1 MQPGTLDLLQF
12 GIDPDTTSTIVDT
25 SSIDTHG
32 FGEGYILR
40 KHNSY
45 DETDRGT
52 EECRNDWKT
61 YVGPVRVWG
70 NRSDTVGNLMSLGMP
85 MAIPERLALCAY
97 ISESYEKGEFDVTD
111 AFLSDNMME
120 QNQNADLD
128 IHTNNLCINSADS
141 RATQSIA
148 GAKQLQSKILLELLE
163 TDLDCGRQ
171 LVEQWQ
177 EMVSTT
183 ITHSK
188 NFNNLDEYLEFRILD
203 TGCGFSGGV
212 ILFGMGIRLT
222 DEEHKIAREVVI
234 AVWRALALL
243 NDYFSFNKEYREFL
257 ESDDTT
263 LVNAVWLY
271 MQWGNLDIE
280 TAKDIVRKKAL
291 EFEQKFLKDRQEF
304 LKTHAH
310 RNTRLAKY
318 IEGWYYAMSANLWW
332 NLDCPRYH
340 SAPPNPEPTD
350 PSVKEIEER
359 LGNTS
364 IEGQNVTHQ
373 DLATSS
379 TSDKA
384 ASHQKNE
391 LETPTAAASLS
402 LSKATNETAKSSNE
416 VLDTK
421 LLLEPYEY
429 LISMPSKGVREA
441 FVDALNLWFSIPEPH
456 LTKIKDIG
464 KKLHT
469 ASILLDDI
477 EDNSPLRRGQKAAHV
492 VYGEGQAI
500 NSANYLIIWAM
511 DETRRLG
518 NSIFSEIFFEESRN
532 ALIGQSYEMHWRDT
546 RKCPTE
552 DEYIEMVEK
561 KTGGLF
567 RFLTRVMTAFTENSV
582 CANLNLDNL
591 AYMVGQYFQ
600 IRDDFMNLTNTD
612 YTGLK
617 GFCEDL
623 DEGKFS
629 YLVVHSWN
637 VQSAE
642 SSRLRTL
649 FEERYKTGLMAR
661 EAKEEVLGI
670 LQRNGSFDYT
680 EKKMK
685 QLAQGIDDEVSRL
698 EEITGEKNWSLRLLI
713 HKLTA
718 KS

>member
-1 MQPGTLDLLQF
+1 MEPGALDLLQF
-12 GIDPDTTSTIVDT
+12 GIDPDATSTIVNT
-25 SSIDTHG
+25 SSGSIDTHG

-40 KHNSY
+40 KHSSY

-52 EECRNDWKT
+52 EECRNDWKN

-70 NRSDTVGNLMSLGMP
+70 NRSDTVGNLMGLGMP

-128 IHTNNLCINSADS
+128 IHTNNLCINSTDS
-141 RATQSIA
+141 RGTQSIA
-148 GAKQLQSKILLELLE
+148 GAEQLQSKILLELLE
-163 TDLDCGRQ
+163 TDLDCGKQ
-171 LVEQWQ
+171 LIEQWQ

-188 NFNNLDEYLEFRILD
+188 NFNNIDEYLEFRILD

-222 DEEHKIAREVVI
+222 DEEHKIAREVLI

-257 ESDDTT
+257 ESDGAT

-280 TAKDIVRKKAL
+280 TAKEVVREKAL

-304 LKTHAH
+304 LKTHSH

-318 IEGWYYAMSANLWW
+318 IEGWYYAMSASLWW

-340 SAPPNPEPTD
+340 LAPPNPEPTD
-350 PSVKEIEER
+350 PLVKEIEER
-359 LGNTS
+359 LGNTAVS
-364 IEGQNVTHQ
+364 P
-373 DLATSS
+373 SS
-379 TSDKA
+379 
-384 ASHQKNE
+384 
-391 LETPTAAASLS
+391 
-402 LSKATNETAKSSNE
+402 SKAKNETAEASNE

-477 EDNSPLRRGQKAAHV
+477 EDNSPLRRGQKSAHV

-567 RFLTRVMTAFTENSV
+567 RFLTRVMTAFTENTV
-582 CANLNLDNL
+582 CVNFNLDNL

-600 IRDDFMNLTNTD
+600 IRDDFMNLTNTN
-612 YTGLK
+612 YTNLK

-649 FEERYKTGLMAR
+649 FEERYKTGFMAR

-680 EKKMK
+680 EKKMG
-685 QLAQGIDDEVSRL
+685 QLAQGIDDEVYRL
-698 EEITGEKNWSLRLLI
+698 EDITGQKNWSLRLLI

>member
-85 MAIPERLALCAY
+85 MAIPE
-97 ISESYEKGEFDVTD
+97 ST
-111 AFLSDNMME
+111 
-120 QNQNADLD
+120 
-128 IHTNNLCINSADS
+128 DS
-141 RATQSIA
+141 RVTQSIA

-163 TDLDCGRQ
+163 TDLDCGKQ

-271 MQWGNLDIE
+271 TQWENLDIE
-280 TAKDIVRKKAL
+280 TAKEVVRKKAL

-350 PSVKEIEER
+350 PSVKEIEEK

-364 IEGQNVTHQ
+364 IGQNVADQ

-391 LETPTAAASLS
+391 LETPAAAASPS
-402 LSKATNETAKSSNE
+402 LSKATNETAEASNE

-469 ASILLDDI
+469 ASILGITERSDWVK
-477 EDNSPLRRGQKAAHV
+477 LR
-492 VYGEGQAI
+492 
-500 NSANYLIIWAM
+500 
-511 DETRRLG
+511 D
-518 NSIFSEIFFEESRN
+518 
-532 ALIGQSYEMHWRDT
+532 AL
-546 RKCPTE
+546 
-552 DEYIEMVEK
+552 
-561 KTGGLF
+561 
-567 RFLTRVMTAFTENSV
+567 
-582 CANLNLDNL
+582 
-591 AYMVGQYFQ
+591 
-600 IRDDFMNLTNTD
+600 
-612 YTGLK
+612 
-617 GFCEDL
+617 
-623 DEGKFS
+623 
-629 YLVVHSWN
+629 
-637 VQSAE
+637 
-642 SSRLRTL
+642 
-649 FEERYKTGLMAR
+649 ERY
-661 EAKEEVLGI
+661 
-670 LQRNGSFDYT
+670 
-680 EKKMK
+680 
-685 QLAQGIDDEVSRL
+685 
-698 EEITGEKNWSLRLLI
+698 
-713 HKLTA
+713 
-718 KS
+718 